1 MLSQLEV
8 SAKQHY
14 RVSRP
19 PRATKGANGN
29 PSAVAYKD
37 RFEHSVLHSFNSR
50 INRFPI
56 HLLPGIVPV
65 LRSNGESAGATL
77 PAIAHR
83 SVAKCLRSIGR
94 NPRLRTCDLMSIS
107 GLSRRGLHKAFET
120 HLGCS
125 PGAIMIMV
133 RMWTACDLLANSRLP
148 VIDVA
153 TSCGYRSSNSLY
165 VAFQRYLGVTPVEV
179 RRRRLVCGGREAG
192 RRALS
197 GMCWSD
203 SKAAQAK

>member
-1 MLSQLEV
+1 MRSQSEV
-8 SAKQHY
+8 PVKPHN

-19 PRATKGANGN
+19 PRVTNGGNGN
-29 PSAVAYKD
+29 RSAVAYKN
-37 RFEHSVLHSFNSR
+37 RFEHSVLHSLNSR

-65 LRSNGESAGATL
+65 LRSNGESAEAAL

-83 SVAKCLRSIGR
+83 SVASCLRSIGR
-94 NPRLRTCDLMSIS
+94 NPRLKTRDLTSIS
-107 GLSRRGLHKAFET
+107 GLSRRGLLKAFDT
-120 HLGCS
+120 HLGCT

-133 RMWTACDLLANSRLP
+133 RLWTACDLLANSRLL
-148 VIDVA
+148 VADVA

-165 VAFQRYLGVTPVEV
+165 VAFRRYLGVTPVDV

-192 RRALS
+192 RRGLRGMRALERF
-197 GMCWSD
+197 
-203 SKAAQAK
+203 